1 MARDDRSC
9 GRIPEVQAISLKINH
24 REGAMSDD
32 PVVHGG
38 SLVLT
43 QDELDAF
50 DSMLQAV
57 IGRRSI

>member
-1 MARDDRSC
+1 
-9 GRIPEVQAISLKINH
+9 
-24 REGAMSDD
+24 MSDD